1 MFSCIIK
8 TPAPELDF
16 DDQEEDEMDGCKAAE
31 KMVEL
36 RTAKGVTQ
44 EEVAQKL
51 GVSNKTVSK
60 WETGASLPDLDM
72 LVALAQYYGVST
84 DALLGIAEPQKHSV
98 EELFG
103 AEFRG
108 LDRKEAIRKAF
119 ALVDAVIPA
128 CMKVVSQ
135 GGAEER
141 DGPEALPPQTD
152 RRLSR
157 DCICAHDFFGTI

>member
-1 MFSCIIK
+1 MTLPLVSCIIK

-60 WETGASLPDLDM
+60 WETGVSL
-72 LVALAQYYGVST
+72 
-84 DALLGIAEPQKHSV
+84 
-98 EELFG
+98 
-103 AEFRG
+103 R
-108 LDRKEAIRKAF
+108 
-119 ALVDAVIPA
+119 
-128 CMKVVSQ
+128 
-135 GGAEER
+135 
-141 DGPEALPPQTD
+141 
-152 RRLSR
+152 
-157 DCICAHDFFGTI
+157 